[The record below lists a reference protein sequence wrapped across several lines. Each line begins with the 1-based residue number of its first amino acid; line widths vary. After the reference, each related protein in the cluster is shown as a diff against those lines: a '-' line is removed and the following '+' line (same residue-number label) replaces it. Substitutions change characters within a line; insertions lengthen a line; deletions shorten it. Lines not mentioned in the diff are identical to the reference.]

1 MLLGSLGV
9 KVARKHVDEIDPWWS
24 CLEMSKNKSDKKI
37 DEKKS
42 KSIRFALLLGRE
54 NEISFLLLFCTSLP
68 NFLFFI
74 NSNNNFL
81 VTRLDDRQKSHTV
94 NVITL
99 ELGICDH
106 INQMI
111 TIIDVFSKF

>member
-1 MLLGSLGV
+1 M
-9 KVARKHVDEIDPWWS
+9 PWN
-24 CLEMSKNKSDKKI
+24 EQKQIGQKKF

-54 NEISFLLLFCTSLP
+54 NEISFFSAFLYITSRFP
-68 NFLFFI
+68 FFT